1 MLIDDKHRLHR
12 DRYLFVSSRIDA
24 TSTIA
29 VQLQHTTLSKC
40 LTKTCKRTGIFQ
52 TEEEVF
58 RRMTCSRI
66 RFSVIMELV
75 SLDEDNLD
83 NIAFCFG
90 KHSKEVCKKS
100 YVQFWS
106 TRATA
111 RLSWKCHQIY
121 NTDKEKKAVELREN
135 ILENKTI
142 PEVDD
147 IEIFSFSVAAEVSD
161 DHINEADND
170 KVGGDDSKVDTAVQF
185 NDKVGGD
192 DSKVNTAVQ
201 FVREPTNIVVAPEES
216 VKGND
221 YSIISLKKNLSRL
234 ISFIQT

>member
-106 TRATA
+106 TRAAA

-147 IEIFSFSVAAEVSD
+147 IETWISNRINVLKLPGTEVQDPGLIDLVKRFKAEL
-161 DHINEADND
+161 HFRKINGKYNLNFGH
-170 KVGGDDSKVDTAVQF
+170 VFGT
-185 NDKVGGD
+185 
-192 DSKVNTAVQ
+192 
-201 FVREPTNIVVAPEES
+201 
-216 VKGND
+216 
-221 YSIISLKKNLSRL
+221 LKS
-234 ISFIQT
+234 